1 MLVLADRL
9 FRKVTLRT
17 LRYFQ
22 REKKVLEQSISK
34 AADKVTL
41 KRIREMTFVN
51 AKEILGIIYSS
62 KSGNTRLKW
71 RQTRKKI
78 GKVQGDASSN
88 ALVNMVESG
97 VLTQEWVDNYLRAS
111 HSRKTSQNIDQPL
124 PSAPWCCCR
133 TYHFS
138 FNTIIIIPQLLN
150 LSLPRLRL
158 QRILRLPIANKYPTV
173 VNQDINPLDR
183 DDCSMIVK
191 EVKGSEGKAYF
202 LIPQDADDLFIIRRI
217 LSRDDLVVAGTTRV
231 IKQEKKYSRPDRGRA
246 NQRQS
251 VASS

>member
-1 MLVLADRL
+1 M
-9 FRKVTLRT
+9 K
-17 LRYFQ
+17 YSQ
-22 REKKVLEQSISK
+22 KEKRVLELIDIE

-111 HSRKTSQNIDQPL
+111 HSRKTTQDIDQTL
-124 PSAPWCCCR
+124 QSARRGTGCPS
-133 TYHFS
+133 F
-138 FNTIIIIPQLLN
+138 IIVN
-150 LSLPRLRL
+150 LSNL
-158 QRILRLPIANKYPTV
+158 
-173 VNQDINPLDR
+173 
-183 DDCSMIVK
+183 
-191 EVKGSEGKAYF
+191 AYF
-202 LIPQDADDLFIIRRI
+202 TFVFNSFSNFQ
-217 LSRDDLVVAGTTRV
+217 
-231 IKQEKKYSRPDRGRA
+231 
-246 NQRQS
+246 
-251 VASS
+251 